1 MKKKSLACLLV
12 IDQKSLAVYCSKN
25 IWKYVQRGNADIV
38 EEFAHISNLQVN
50 KKTEIGDK
58 IGLSTHH
65 LIKDIEFFTIWQKN
79 DVKAYHV
86 DKKASHNPKKMW
98 KCVQRAEMMLH

>member
-1 MKKKSLACLLV
+1 MKV
-12 IDQKSLAVYCSKN
+12 RSKG
-25 IWKYVQRGNADIV
+25 KFADIV

-65 LIKDIEFFTIWQKN
+65 LIKDIDFFTI
-79 DVKAYHV
+79 
-86 DKKASHNPKKMW
+86 
-98 KCVQRAEMMLH
+98 